1 MDLKDIISIS
11 GKSGL
16 FKVIGRRPTG
26 LIVESMDAAKNRM
39 PTTFTQKISV
49 LDDIAMY
56 TTSGEVRLIQ
66 VFANMQALGKTV
78 DAKAENDVLINFFK
92 EALPDYDSERVYA
105 SDIRKAISWF
115 NILNGE
121 MDFKA
126 LLAEAEKNEAEG
138 KEEKADDKDLKKSE
152 HPVAPKTVA
161 PKNTAVKA
169 NSKSAGGAKTTYRP
183 KSV

>member
-26 LIVESMDAAKNRM
+26 LIVESMDEAKNRM

-56 TTSGEVRLIQ
+56 TTGGEVRLLQ

-78 DAKAENDVLINFFK
+78 DSKAENDALVSFFK
-92 EALPDYDSERVYA
+92 EALPDYDAERVYA

-115 NILNGE
+115 NILKDQ

-126 LLAEAEKNEAEG
+126 KLEELEKAEAEG
-138 KEEKADDKDLKKSE
+138 KEEKTEDKELKKSE
-152 HPVAPKTVA
+152 HPAVKTVA
-161 PKNTAVKA
+161 PKKTAVKA
-169 NSKSAGGAKTTYRP
+169 NTKSAGGAKTTYRP